1 MTLTVGEALKAQMV
15 GHTGLSGLIST
26 RCYPLQIAQG
36 SAMPCVTYQVVSLAP
51 EQAFG
56 DTASIIQSWRYQI
69 TAWGS
74 SYSSANAVGVQV
86 RACLDGF
93 AGTLGTS
100 GPKAVITWRGG
111 VDMLEPGSERWR
123 VINDF
128 EVWVN
133 G

>member
-1 MTLTVGEALKAQMV
+1 MTLAIGEALRAELV
-15 GHTGLSGLIST
+15 GYAGLTPLIST

-36 SAMPCVTYQVVSLAP
+36 SAMPCVTYQVISLAP

-56 DTASIIQSWRYQI
+56 ATASIIQSWRYQI

-74 SYSSANAVGVQV
+74 SYASANAVGIQV

-93 AGTLGTS
+93 AGTLGTT
-100 GPKAVITWRGG
+100 GPKAVITWVGG
-111 VDMLEPGSERWR
+111 VDMLEPDSERWR
-123 VINDF
+123 VIGDF